1 MFGLYK
7 VDNPA
12 NRASQMMDGAKSSFA
27 AMGQNRSSTTER
39 TLPGPTAGGAVSA
52 GMGGALAG
60 AELTKTI
67 GAMTAKEAVAGGGA
81 VAGGVV
87 APTVAAETTAAVEG
101 ASVAAATQAA
111 TATGADVAATT
122 AAGSSMGPWG
132 AGIGALVGIGAYLF
146 S

>member
-1 MFGLYK
+1 
-7 VDNPA
+7 
-12 NRASQMMDGAKSSFA
+12 A

-67 GAMTAKEAVAGGGA
+67 GAMTAKEAVAGG
-81 VAGGVV
+81 VV
-87 APTVAAETTAAVEG
+87 VPTVAAETTAAVEG